1 MNSRLESLHLLA
13 GDPLPCPVLLEPP
26 PPPGAP
32 PAVAVRVPPEE
43 AEACSLTAQGGER
56 ENEVWKEALKQGDE
70 AIFMCAQLQFGTLVR
85 EIMHFDSDVP
95 SQVWLWRARTHART
109 HAHTHTHTHT
119 HAPTASQIHL
129 AKA

>member
-13 GDPLPCPVLLEPP
+13 GPP

-32 PAVAVRVPPEE
+32 PAVRVPPEE

-95 SQVWLWRARTHART
+95 SQVWLWRARTHA
-109 HAHTHTHTHT
+109 HTHT
-119 HAPTASQIHL
+119 HARPYSQPNSPR
-129 AKA
+129 